1 LTFIDSEGI
10 EVLPREE
17 ILTDLTSPDM
27 YNPFVNFVKKI
38 RNDKLITPTTMLFIR
53 LLALNALDYEI
64 YMLGFTVFYFFFN

>member
-1 LTFIDSEGI
+1 
-10 EVLPREE
+10 
-17 ILTDLTSPDM
+17 M

-38 RNDKLITPTTMLFIR
+38 RNDKLITPTTVLFIR